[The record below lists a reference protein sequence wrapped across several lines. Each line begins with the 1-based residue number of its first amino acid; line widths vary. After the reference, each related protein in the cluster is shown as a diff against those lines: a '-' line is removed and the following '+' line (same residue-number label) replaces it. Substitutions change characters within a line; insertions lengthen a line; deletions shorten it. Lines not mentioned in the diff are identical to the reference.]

1 MQLSLHPP
9 CPADYITLATWV
21 PDAAS
26 CLRWAG
32 PKVPFPFEAD
42 RLAEL
47 LQVDQSVSYCL
58 ARGDGVPVAFAQH
71 WVITPGA
78 VHLGRILVN
87 PRRRGKGLGRVLCR
101 QLIAAAF
108 AHTQA
113 SSATLRVY
121 TDNLGARQL
130 YQNLGFV
137 REAEQSSQDVDFMRL
152 QTGTWCH
159 SQRRDNAP
167 HANT

>member
-1 MQLSLHPP
+1 MQLSLRPP
-9 CPADYITLATWV
+9 CPADYISLATWI

-32 PKVPFPFEAD
+32 PKVPFPFQAD

-58 ARGDGVPVAFAQH
+58 AHGDGIPVAFAQH

-78 VHLGRILVN
+78 VHLGRILVD
-87 PRRRGKGLGRVLCR
+87 PHRRGQGIGRVLCT
-101 QLIAAAF
+101 QLIAAAL

-113 SSATLRVY
+113 NSATLRVY

-130 YQNLGFV
+130 YQSLGFV
-137 REAEQSSQDVDFMRL
+137 REAEQSTQDVDFMRL
-152 QTGTWCH
+152 QVDTWRGVK
-159 SQRRDNAP
+159 QLDNSA
-167 HANT
+167 HAST